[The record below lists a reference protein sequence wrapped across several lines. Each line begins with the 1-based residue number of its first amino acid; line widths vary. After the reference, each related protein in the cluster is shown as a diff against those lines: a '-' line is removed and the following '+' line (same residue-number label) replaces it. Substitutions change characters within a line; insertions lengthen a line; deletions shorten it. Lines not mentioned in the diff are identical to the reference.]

1 MDVGDVIK
9 TGLDND
15 EQVEV
20 LTLLSRDSHS
30 ESM

>member
-15 EQVEV
+15 EQVETV
-20 LTLLSRDSHS
+20 ALMTKIHSRATN
-30 ESM
+30 

>member
-15 EQVEV
+15 KQVEGV
-20 LTLLSRDSHS
+20 CLLSRKAPV
-30 ESM
+30 

>member
-15 EQVEV
+15 EQVETV
-20 LTLLSRDSHS
+20 AYISKRINV
-30 ESM
+30 

>member
-9 TGLDND
+9 TGLDNV

-20 LTLLSRDSHS
+20 VSFLIRREAT
-30 ESM
+30 